1 MNKLEEDLRI
11 EKVKKRI
18 GPRALKW
25 KIKKYQEKNNWI
37 RETNKSQ
44 KKTIKREESKLEL
57 LREIIK
63 KVQRIEYREKIKQ
76 KRNEKISNRRN

>member
-11 EKVKKRI
+11 EKVSRRI
-18 GPRALKW
+18 GQRALKW

-44 KKTIKREESKLEL
+44 KKQL
-57 LREIIK
+57 
-63 KVQRIEYREKIKQ
+63 KQ
-76 KRNEKISNRRN
+76 KNQN

>member
-76 KRNEKISNRRN
+76 KRNEKINNRRN

>member
-37 RETNKSQ
+37 RETNKSH

-63 KVQRIEYREKIKQ
+63 KSSENWIQRE
-76 KRNEKISNRRN
+76 N